1 MAKNPFYLFFAIFEP
16 FLKLVILNVLS
27 HIVQVCHVQIMLY
40 LTLEGYLLDTQEI
53 CFKVFFAHYL
63 GVISCSVMM
72 VSLPF
77 SLIGLI

>member
-1 MAKNPFYLFFAIFEP
+1 MCVSMYVL
-16 FLKLVILNVLS
+16 LKLVILNVFS
-27 HIVQVCHVQIMLY
+27 HFTQIWHVQIVLY

-63 GVISCSVMM
+63 GVLSCSVMM